1 MSKLVIA
8 LSATL
13 TGVLLFGY
21 NYQNTPKYAAGE
33 ISKINKDIVS
43 YVYSLEEARRAKYV
57 NAMMDELEDKTAP
70 VIEIVYPKE
79 FKHGATIETDKVE
92 LKFSDNIKVVKA
104 RMNNLNI
111 PTDTVKITTA
121 GTYNIEIEDEAK
133 NKTRLAFTII
143 HKDIESEEAQKAEA
157 RKKAQEEADRK
168 ARVAAEKKAQEAA
181 GRKAQEEQKRAQ
193 AEAERKAKEE
203 ATRKAEAERIA
214 QEEAAKKAE
223 AERLAQEEA
232 KRKAEEEK
240 AKQEEEEQENN
251 EQEKD
256 EQAKPGDIE
265 NNEGV
270 SNEVNKAVESVK
282 GIAKPLQVD
291 AIEDGQE

>member
-21 NYQNTPKYAAGE
+21 NYQNTPKYATEE

-57 NAMMDELEDKTAP
+57 NAMIDELEDKTAP

-92 LKFSDNIKVVKA
+92 LKFSDNVKVVKA
-104 RMNNLNI
+104 RMNNLTI

-157 RKKAQEEADRK
+157 QKKAQEEAERK
-168 ARVAAEKKAQEAA
+168 ARVATEKKAQE
-181 GRKAQEEQKRAQ
+181 EEKRAK
-193 AEAERKAKEE
+193 AEVERKAKEE
-203 ATRKAEAERIA
+203 AARKAEADRIA

-240 AKQEEEEQENN
+240 AKQEEEHKQENPQN
-251 EQEKD
+251 PE
-256 EQAKPGDIE
+256 DIE